1 MSLNQLKYKIML
13 AILLT
18 SSNTISLAQ
27 STDMNYVQTKT
38 FLDESGTTFLRHID
52 YYDELG
58 YVLET
63 VDVGLNTS
71 GTPIV
76 TKSEYDSRLKLSSQW
91 APVPS
96 SGLEFIAHITQLATT
111 TYADSSPYTFNVYDD
126 FQELT
131 MSWKPGES
139 WDEHYM
145 TATRSVVPGGEV
157 RKYSVNGNGELS
169 VNGTY
174 PYGILTCTTTT
185 DEDGHTTS
193 VYANMHGET
202 ILERRTENNDS
213 DNEFYDT
220 YYVYDTYGRLRY
232 VLPPMCQHC
241 EMSMMSKH
249 WYKYSYDDRGRCV
262 EKQLPGCAS
271 IVYRYDYAN
280 RPLIFQDG
288 LLREKGLYRYTL
300 YDNLGRIAVQGTCT
314 SYDESKLNNNLFVK
328 FHPDAQGLLGSG
340 YAFVDAS
347 ASGFVSGSTLEA
359 AFYYDGYGFLNQT
372 SSDAKYRNFA
382 KINEL
387 RPSNATLTTGSN
399 ASNAVGNKT
408 GEIIATTA
416 GGFLYNSFFYDSKGR
431 LIEDHHSTLTGDVY
445 KVFTDYSFTNKPT
458 QVVKVVPTGNNNTA
472 ITTSYVYNTNSDQ
485 LESVSIQYGEDATPV
500 VVSQISYDDFGRIA
514 SNTRPQINDH
524 IDYSYNIQGWTTGI
538 TGNHFSEH
546 LFYEDGPLTKEPCW
560 NGNIS
565 SMTWQASD
573 GVGRGY
579 YFKYN
584 NRDQLYE
591 AGYRSGNDNF
601 SDNGNEANRYNENV
615 TAFTPNGAIES
626 MLRRGKNNSNAYT
639 DIDLLHY
646 TYDGQ
651 KVQNI
656 TDACNSHLSYT
667 GAFEYV
673 DGHAGSAAL
682 PDFEYNSAGMLTKD
696 RDKGITRI
704 TYNNIGLVD
713 SILFDTGAKVLY
725 TYGINGEKL
734 RVRHYAASSNVV
746 SPVPRSQTN
755 AVRPII
761 NTLSYDEE
769 EYIGGDFVKSGS
781 VSRARSTPS
790 TYIYYFG
797 EGYIALNPMNVSFNS
812 GIVPKYHYY
821 SKDHL
826 GNVRSVVTKN
836 ESTNAVT
843 EVQKTHY
850 YPFGGII
857 ADLSTGRSVQ
867 NRLYNGKELDTSNN
881 LWWYD
886 YGARQYDPTAPRF
899 TTSDPLAEKYYGW
912 NMYGYCVNNPIKFI
926 DPDGQFL
933 HKFAAQLSRGWY
945 NLTHKDKAGPIIYN
959 ANAPHGPYSYNTVTS
974 STDKEGIVSYTITNH
989 SRFSKKFSNDLQT
1002 AGTITSTMGFG
1013 LTLSGVG
1020 AEVGAPLFE
1029 VGEGMSKI
1037 GFGLGAIQD
1046 YENNDFSLGKFVGEI
1061 VVNNSISKGF
1071 KHLLPKGTEESLG
1084 TIVYKQSADLKG
1096 DIGEMVVDKIYEKK
1110 MQDNIKNEDE

>member
-1 MSLNQLKYKIML
+1 MNLNQQKKIML

-18 SSNTISLAQ
+18 SSYTVSYAQ
-27 STDMNYVQTKT
+27 STEMNYVQTKT

-58 YVLET
+58 HVLET

-71 GTPIV
+71 GTPV
-76 TKSEYDSRLKLSSQW
+76 VSRMEYDTRLKLECQW
-91 APVPS
+91 LPTPS
-96 SGLEFIAHITQLATT
+96 SGLEFIKDVSDMASN
-111 TYADSSPYTFNVYDD
+111 TYDDGLPYSINEYDD

-131 MSWKPGES
+131 SSWKPGES
-139 WDEHYM
+139 WEEHNVA
-145 TATRSVVPGGEV
+145 TTRSVVPGGEV
-157 RKYSVNGNGELS
+157 KKYSVNGNGELC

-174 PYGILTCTTTT
+174 PYGILTCTTAT
-185 DEDGHTTS
+185 DEDGHKTS

-202 ILERRTENNDS
+202 ILERRFENNDD
-213 DNEFYDT
+213 DNDAYDT

-241 EMSMMSKH
+241 ETSMMSKH
-249 WYKYSYDDRGRCV
+249 WYKYSYDDRGRCID
-262 EKQLPGCAS
+262 KQLPGCDS

-300 YDNLGRIAVQGTCT
+300 YDNLGRIAIQGTCA
-314 SYDESKLNNNLFVK
+314 SFDEDKLNSNLFVT
-328 FHPDAQGLLGSG
+328 FHPEAQGLLGSG
-340 YAFVDAS
+340 YAYVDDAA
-347 ASGFVSGSTLEA
+347 ASGFVSGITLEA
-359 AFYYDGYGFLNQT
+359 AYYYDGYGFLNQT
-372 SSDAKYRNFA
+372 NNNTKYRNFA

-387 RPSNATLTTGSN
+387 RPSNATMITGNN

-458 QVVKVVPTGNNNTA
+458 QVVKVVPTDDGNTA
-472 ITTSYVYNTNSDQ
+472 ITTSYAYNSNNDQ
-485 LESVSIQYGEDATPV
+485 PESVSIQYGGNATPV
-500 VVSQISYDDFGRIA
+500 IVSQISYDDLGRIA
-514 SNTRPQINDH
+514 SNNRPQINDR

-538 TGNHFSEH
+538 TGSHFSEH
-546 LFYEDGPLTKEPCW
+546 LFYEDGPLTKVPCW

-584 NRDQLYE
+584 SRDQLYE

-601 SDNGNEANRYNENV
+601 SDNGNEANRYNESV

-626 MLRRGKNNSNAYT
+626 LQRRGKNNSNAYT

-656 TDACNSHLSYT
+656 TDACNSRLSYT

-673 DGHAGSAAL
+673 DGHVGSVTS

-734 RVRHYAASSNVV
+734 RVRHFAATSNMV
-746 SPVPRSQTN
+746 SPLSHSPFP
-755 AVRPII
+755 PISAGI
-761 NTLSYDEE
+761 DNSSYDEE
-769 EYIGGDFVKSGS
+769 EYIGGDFVVYGS
-781 VSRARSTPS
+781 VSRGASVVPS
-790 TYIYYFG
+790 YKYYFG
-797 EGYIALNPMNVSFNS
+797 DGYISQDPVFLIGS
-812 GIVPKYHYY
+812 GSTASYHYY

-826 GNVRSVVTKN
+826 GNVRSVVTK
-836 ESTNAVT
+836 STFTNTVT
-843 EVQKTHY
+843 EEQKTHY

-899 TTSDPLAEKYYGW
+899 NSPDKFSEKYYST
-912 NMYGYCVNNPIKFI
+912 NIYTYGANNPIMYI
-926 DPDGQFL
+926 DINGDSLAVNGELSDLNKTAETMTMYGKNKYKYENGQIMIAE
-933 HKFAAQLSRGWY
+933 KADNPNGYDRYYSMVID
-945 NLTHKDKAGPIIYN
+945 DKAI
-959 ANAPHGPYSYNTVTS
+959 T
-974 STDKEGIVSYTITNH
+974 TIN
-989 SRFSKKFSNDLQT
+989 
-1002 AGTITSTMGFG
+1002 
-1013 LTLSGVG
+1013 
-1020 AEVGAPLFE
+1020 
-1029 VGEGMSKI
+1029 
-1037 GFGLGAIQD
+1037 
-1046 YENNDFSLGKFVGEI
+1046 
-1061 VVNNSISKGF
+1061 VVNNSKEVVIADGNSA
-1071 KHLLPKGTEESLG
+1071 
-1084 TIVYKQSADLKG
+1084 TIDIG
-1096 DIGEMVVDKIYEKK
+1096 DIKKIGDHGFVTSGSVIGHEILEQYY
-1110 MQDNIKNEDE
+1110 MQVKGCTINNAHLYASSKEQGMTRSDFYIPHNQRNLTKNSITFEAVKGIDNTITETIKFNITHGNIK

>member
-1 MSLNQLKYKIML
+1 MSLNQLKYKVML
-13 AILLT
+13 AILLA
-18 SSNTISLAQ
+18 SSYTVSFAQ

-58 YVLET
+58 HVLET

-71 GTPIV
+71 GNPV
-76 TKSEYDSRLKLSSQW
+76 VSRMEYDTRLKLECQW
-91 APVPS
+91 LPVPS
-96 SGLEFIAHITQLATT
+96 SGLEFIEDVSDMAFT
-111 TYADSSPYTFNVYDD
+111 TYDDGLPYSINEYDD

-131 MSWKPGES
+131 SSWKPGES
-139 WDEHYM
+139 WEEHNV
-145 TATRSVVPGGEV
+145 TTTRSVVPGGV
-157 RKYSVNGNGELS
+157 VKKYSVNGNGELS

-174 PYGILTCTTTT
+174 PYGILTCTTAT

-202 ILERRTENNDS
+202 ILERRTETADG
-213 DNEFYDT
+213 DNVVYDT
-220 YYVYDTYGRLRY
+220 YYVYDTYGRLCY

-241 EMSMMSKH
+241 ETSMMPKH
-249 WYKYSYDDRGRCV
+249 WYKYSYDDRGRCID
-262 EKQLPGCAS
+262 KQLPGCDS

-300 YDNLGRIAVQGTCT
+300 YDNLGRIAVQGTCAGF
-314 SYDESKLNNNLFVK
+314 DESKLGNNLFVA

-340 YAFVDAS
+340 YAFVDNTA
-347 ASGFVSGSTLEA
+347 ASGFISGIALEA
-359 AFYYDGYGFLNQT
+359 AYYYDGYGFLNQT
-372 SSDAKYRNFA
+372 NSNAKYRNFE
-382 KINEL
+382 KVNEL
-387 RPSNATLTTGSN
+387 RPSNTTLTTGSN

-408 GEIIATTA
+408 GEIIATTD

-431 LIEDHHSTLTGDVY
+431 LIEDHHSTLPGDVH
-445 KVFTDYSFTNKPT
+445 KVYTDYSFTNKPT
-458 QVVKVVPTGNNNTA
+458 QMVKVVPTGNNNTA
-472 ITTSYVYNTNSDQ
+472 ITTSYAYNTNSDQ
-485 LESVSIQYGEDATPV
+485 LESVSIQYGENATPV
-500 VVSQISYDDFGRIA
+500 TVSQISYDDFGRIA
-514 SNTRPQINDH
+514 SNNRPQINDR
-524 IDYSYNIQGWTTGI
+524 IAYSYNIQGWTTGI
-538 TGNHFSEH
+538 TGNYFSEQ
-546 LFYEDGPLTKEPCW
+546 LFYENGTLTKEPCW

-601 SDNGNEANRYNENV
+601 SDNGNEADRYNESV

-626 MLRRGKNNSNAYT
+626 LQRRGKNNSDAYT

-651 KVQNI
+651 KVQSI
-656 TDACNSHLSYT
+656 ADACNSLLSYT
-667 GAFEYV
+667 DAFEYV
-673 DGHAGSAAL
+673 DGHVGSVAS

-696 RDKGITRI
+696 RDKGITNI
-704 TYNNIGLVD
+704 AYNNIGLVD

-734 RVRHYAASSNVV
+734 RVRHYAATSNMV
-746 SPVPRSQTN
+746 SPLSH
-755 AVRPII
+755 PIFPPTPPVI
-761 NTLSYDEE
+761 NTSNYDEE
-769 EYIGGDFVKSGS
+769 IYIGGDFVKSVPNLATS
-781 VSRARSTPS
+781 LMLP
-790 TYIYYFG
+790 TYKYYFG
-797 EGYIALNPMNVSFNS
+797 DGYISVNSFFAFGSTN
-812 GIVPKYHYY
+812 GAKYYYY

-826 GNVRSVVTKN
+826 GNVRSVVTKDA
-836 ESTNAVT
+836 STNAVT

-899 TTSDPLAEKYYGW
+899 TSADPLAEKYYGW
-912 NMYGYCVNNPIKFI
+912 NMYAYCVNNPVKFL
-926 DPDGQFL
+926 DPDGEKIVGINGYSAISINSSGGVFL
-933 HKFAAQLSRGWY
+933 TKYATQDIKRIYNSLTKTRTGLKMLKQAIRSDIKVSMSISSESKVQNGVYSFGETVQGNRSKKDNYGRFQRKDGKFGIKEASVVIYEGTINQASKQTGMKHEG
-945 NLTHKDKAGPIIYN
+945 LTVDQIIGAVAGHELVHATDSEEIHKDIA
-959 ANAPHGPYSYNTVTS
+959 A
-974 STDKEGIVSYTITNH
+974 E
-989 SRFSKKFSNDLQT
+989 
-1002 AGTITSTMGFG
+1002 
-1013 LTLSGVG
+1013 LSGKKR
-1020 AEVGAPLFE
+1020 
-1029 VGEGMSKI
+1029 SKR
-1037 GFGLGAIQD
+1037 
-1046 YENNDFSLGKFVGEI
+1046 E
-1061 VVNNSISKGF
+1061 
-1071 KHLLPKGTEESLG
+1071 TEDKPNRIESNIIRESLE
-1084 TIVYKQSADLKG
+1084 TK
-1096 DIGEMVVDKIYEKK
+1096 
-1110 MQDNIKNEDE
+1110 

>member
-18 SSNTISLAQ
+18 SSYTISLAQ
-27 STDMNYVQTKT
+27 STDMNFVQTKT
-38 FLDESGTTFLRHID
+38 FLDESGNSFLRHID

-111 TYADSSPYTFNVYDD
+111 TYDDSSPYTFNVYDD

-145 TATRSVVPGGEV
+145 TATRSVVPEGV
-157 RKYSVNGNGELS
+157 VKKYSVNGNGELC

-185 DEDGHTTS
+185 DEDGHTSS

-241 EMSMMSKH
+241 ETSLMPKH
-249 WYKYSYDDRGRCV
+249 WYKYGYDDRGRCID
-262 EKQLPGCAS
+262 KQLPGCAS

-314 SYDESKLNNNLFVK
+314 SFDEDKLNNNLFVE

-340 YAFVDAS
+340 YAFVDNTA
-347 ASGFVSGSTLEA
+347 ASGFISGIALEA
-359 AFYYDGYGFLNQT
+359 AYYYDGYGFLNQT
-372 SSDAKYRNFA
+372 STDAKYRNFA

-472 ITTSYVYNTNSDQ
+472 ITTSYAYNTNSDQ

-500 VVSQISYDDFGRIA
+500 VVSQISYDDLGRIA
-514 SNTRPQINDH
+514 SNTRPQINDR

-601 SDNGNEANRYNENV
+601 SDNGNESNRYNESIPS
-615 TAFTPNGAIES
+615 FTPNGAIES
-626 MLRRGKNNSNAYT
+626 LQRRGKNNSNTYT

-673 DGHAGSAAL
+673 DGHVGSVAS

-704 TYNNIGLVD
+704 TYNNVGLVD

-761 NTLSYDEE
+761 NTISYDEE

-781 VSRARSTPS
+781 VSRARSTPP
-790 TYIYYFG
+790 TYKCYFG
-797 EGYIALNPMNVSFNS
+797 DGYISFNSFDLSFNS

-836 ESTNAVT
+836 ASTNAVT
-843 EVQKTHY
+843 EVQKMHY

-886 YGARQYDPTAPRF
+886 YGARQYDPTAPHF
-899 TTSDPLAEKYYGW
+899 TTADPLAEKYYGW
-912 NMYGYCVNNPIKFI
+912 NMYGYCVNNPVKFV
-926 DPDGQFL
+926 DPDGR
-933 HKFAAQLSRGWY
+933 KIRFADGVSDAFKE
-945 NLTHKDKAGPIIYN
+945 NFAKAVNYLKENKCDGLLAKLEKRNEIIYIAERN
-959 ANAPHGPYSYNTVTS
+959 DGTS
-974 STDKEGIVSYTITNH
+974 SGYNHNNHTIYWDPYGGVSTTNSKILSPTTVLNHEADHAYEHLTNKTTYTIN
-989 SRFSKKFSNDLQT
+989 SNATDEYYRNKEEKRVITGSEQKT
-1002 AGTITSTMGFG
+1002 A
-1013 LTLSGVG
+1013 LAL
-1020 AEVGAPLFE
+1020 
-1029 VGEGMSKI
+1029 
-1037 GFGLGAIQD
+1037 
-1046 YENNDFSLGKFVGEI
+1046 GEI
-1061 VVNNSISKGF
+1061 QLNEKTREDHVGFYYPTVSPIS
-1071 KHLLPKGTEESLG
+1071 TELDIDRESPTL
-1084 TIVYKQSADLKG
+1084 
-1096 DIGEMVVDKIYEKK
+1096 
-1110 MQDNIKNEDE
+1110 IKEVEVKLQ